1 MRVCVYNKNKN
12 RKRSWEELENI
23 SNKILTI
30 ENMINLENIM
40 NTEIEIT
47 VMKYEKKM
55 ETFVNGA
62 WGHPILQRCDV
73 HTKQICNDPLDIEYA
88 WKLTHRIPS

>member
-40 NTEIEIT
+40 NTEMEKT
-47 VMKYEKKM
+47 VMNYQKKM
-55 ETFVNGA
+55 QTFVTGY
-62 WGHPILQRCDV
+62 CKDV
-73 HTKQICNDPLDIEYA
+73 MYPQSKSVMIH
-88 WKLTHRIPS
+88 